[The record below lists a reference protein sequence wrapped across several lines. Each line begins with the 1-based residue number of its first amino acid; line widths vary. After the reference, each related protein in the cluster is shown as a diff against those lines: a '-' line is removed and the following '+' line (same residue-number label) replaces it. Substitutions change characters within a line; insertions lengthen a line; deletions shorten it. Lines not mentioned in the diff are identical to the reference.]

1 MTVNK
6 ILLFGLLSVF
16 IWSCQGE
23 KLQESEVISLDDLIS
38 DKDII
43 EDTLV
48 DFEFRGD
55 KGEPEFSSLIDEVT
69 YALKNQYD
77 TTTLVS
83 PHPFDRYGY
92 TSSSKVQYI
101 GKNKINYG
109 KTNKLKP
116 KADLFVYNFK
126 DSVTLNNAFYNWL
139 DCYGSDCSEV
149 KLNQNIDKVKTPPEF
164 TLVYDTVLVS
174 VKYMCEHKKN
184 DWRPFQDSV
193 ISKFG
198 KDYRYR
204 IDVECGGPL
213 VWK

>member
-1 MTVNK
+1 MAAYK
-6 ILLFGLLSVF
+6 ILLFGLLTVF

-23 KLQESEVISLDDLIS
+23 KVQESEIISLDDLIS
-38 DKDII
+38 DKNII

-55 KGEPEFSSLIDEVT
+55 KGEPEFSSITDQVT
-69 YALKNQYD
+69 YALKGDYD
-77 TTTLVS
+77 TVALLK

-92 TSSSKVQYI
+92 TNASKVQYI
-101 GKNKINYG
+101 GKNKIAYG
-109 KTNKLKP
+109 KTNMLKP
-116 KADLFVYNFK
+116 KAELFVYNFS
-126 DSVTLNNAFYNWL
+126 DSTTLNNAFYNWL
-139 DCYGSDCSEV
+139 DCYGSDCNEV
-149 KLNQNIDKVKTPPEF
+149 KLKQNIDKIKTPPEF

-184 DWRPFQDSV
+184 DWKSFQDSV